1 MTDAPEADASH
12 EQAKPHIKETLTSI
26 IISLAIAFTF
36 RGFIIEGFV
45 IPTGSMGPTLHGAY
59 MRMQSPET
67 GYSWAV
73 GPWDTGER
81 GGQRVPLAGQGSLN
95 DPVAVTDPMSGLKIG
110 EDPGLPL
117 TMGTDVRLMGG
128 DRIFVLKYLAG
139 LFEPARYDS
148 VVFRFPGNPRENY
161 IKRLIG
167 LPGEELALV
176 DGDVFTREATPLSD
190 GFSDWSDA
198 AWQVQRKD
206 EREQRQLWMP
216 LFDSHFAPPNIEES
230 RTGFRAP
237 WLGRTPGGERDRNW
251 TIGNNRSYFYDAAGE
266 TVLAWD
272 HEARPPTDFYPY
284 NDIRIDS
291 GREWG
296 LYGTSNN
303 GGQRQLYPVS
313 DVRASFNIEPEAEG
327 ISASVILDAHGHQ
340 FRASIEADQ
349 IRLEMREAGSDQA
362 WTNLATESIDEP
374 LPAGKTTRVEFW
386 HADQRLSVWLNGKRV
401 IAGTYDWTPA
411 ERGARATTLD
421 PAVLTSGPMP
431 RGNILTDS
439 SKYIRPE
446 IRLEFAGGPFTL
458 HRVRLDRDIHY
469 QPGVFS
475 GNFKGMRHSRS
486 GQPSRG
492 THPMQPMVL
501 GPGHYFM
508 AGDNSA
514 SSLDSRLWD
523 RPSSWLEANLG
534 EAVPGVVPEE
544 LIVGKAFFV
553 YFPAMN
559 RDRGF
564 PIPDF
569 GRVRWIW

>member
-206 EREQRQLWMP
+206 EREQRQLLMP

-303 GGQRQLYPVS
+303 GGQRQLYPGS

-327 ISASVILDAHGHQ
+327 ISAEVEAFVCSAALD
-340 FRASIEADQ
+340 D
-349 IRLEMREAGSDQA
+349 
-362 WTNLATESIDEP
+362 
-374 LPAGKTTRVEFW
+374 V
-386 HADQRLSVWLNGKRV
+386 
-401 IAGTYDWTPA
+401 
-411 ERGARATTLD
+411 
-421 PAVLTSGPMP
+421 
-431 RGNILTDS
+431 
-439 SKYIRPE
+439 
-446 IRLEFAGGPFTL
+446 
-458 HRVRLDRDIHY
+458 
-469 QPGVFS
+469 
-475 GNFKGMRHSRS
+475 
-486 GQPSRG
+486 
-492 THPMQPMVL
+492 
-501 GPGHYFM
+501 
-508 AGDNSA
+508 
-514 SSLDSRLWD
+514 
-523 RPSSWLEANLG
+523 
-534 EAVPGVVPEE
+534 
-544 LIVGKAFFV
+544 
-553 YFPAMN
+553 
-559 RDRGF
+559 
-564 PIPDF
+564 
-569 GRVRWIW
+569 